1 MLPHKPN
8 NCTKIPKEKK
18 IGPNLKKN
26 STELSDISLLPTRPI
41 KWGTGQTFG
50 INIKKK
56 IVNCL

>member
-26 STELSDISLLPTRPI
+26 STELSDISLLPTGPI

-56 IVNCL
+56 L